1 MNFIS
6 IKTLKRKGN
15 VHTHTKSACSNR
27 HSWSYSIQF
36 LPQGSG
42 WKVSSYNKHLG
53 SPFVTGYI
61 CMFTCTCVYFALVL
75 LSGNRAGS
83 LQTEET
89 NESQYHRARKRES
102 TQGWSFVALPQF
114 LGLYSP
120 HFLPTQKTDTRY
132 SSLGSIR
139 KKLKFKHKSRLPGSP
154 PWWMTLATK
163 YRFPHCPKVEHSYE
177 LFTSWNCEKWR
188 SNH

>member
-89 NESQYHRARKRES
+89 NESQYHRARKREYSGMELCCS
-102 TQGWSFVALPQF
+102 TSIPWAVLAPPFAHS
-114 LGLYSP
+114 
-120 HFLPTQKTDTRY
+120 KNRY
-132 SSLGSIR
+132 QILFFG
-139 KKLKFKHKSRLPGSP
+139 KH
-154 PWWMTLATK
+154 
-163 YRFPHCPKVEHSYE
+163 
-177 LFTSWNCEKWR
+177 
-188 SNH
+188 